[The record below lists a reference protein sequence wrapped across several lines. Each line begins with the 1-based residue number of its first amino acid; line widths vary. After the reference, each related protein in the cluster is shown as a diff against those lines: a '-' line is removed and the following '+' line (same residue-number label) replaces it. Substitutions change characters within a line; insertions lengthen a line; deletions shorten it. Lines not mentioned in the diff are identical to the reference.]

1 MLKQV
6 QHDKKEFKMNQPL
19 ICMTLTGKTLEE
31 NLKLVKKYE
40 KYIDLVELR
49 VDHLTEDEQLNARR
63 FPAMIYQPCILT
75 IRRDIDGGKFT
86 GGDFSRTNLFAR
98 ALAFA
103 NPDKSKNFAYV
114 DFEEDFH
121 IPSIQD
127 AAMAFGVRIIRS
139 CHNMTEPILNIRER
153 CDIMRKTGYEIPK
166 IAFMPHSLSDVL
178 NLLKE
183 GESMTQY
190 EHILCAMG
198 PEGFPSRVLAS
209 RTNSFL
215 TYVSPEE
222 VIENT
227 KAIGHID
234 PVTINDM
241 YHFKSINQDTSLYG
255 IAGWPLIKTSSP
267 EIHNKG
273 YEEKKLNAVYIP
285 YRSQLI
291 SDTLTFCEGIGVKGL
306 SVTVPHKES
315 VMYYIHEQS
324 PEVVQIE
331 ACNTLVRKN
340 NKWLGYNTDAPG
352 FRRALEEF
360 LGPVKIK
367 HKKVAVIGAGGAAKA
382 IVYVLK
388 QMGARVCIFNRT
400 VETAAKLAEKY
411 GFTYCQLDAHCAA
424 KLDEYSTLIV
434 QTTSVGMNADGPSSN
449 VNDPIY
455 FYDFRGNELLFDIVY
470 EPSTTPV
477 MKRASIAGCRVCNGY
492 KMLEYQAYEQFKLFT
507 GLDYEKK

>member
-1 MLKQV
+1 
-6 QHDKKEFKMNQPL
+6 MNQPL
-19 ICMTLTGKTLEE
+19 VCMTLTGKTLDE

-40 KYIDLVELR
+40 KYIDIVELR
-49 VDHLTEDEQLNARR
+49 VDHLDEDEQLYARR

-75 IRRDIDGGKFT
+75 IRRDIDGGLFT
-86 GGDFSRTNLFAR
+86 GGEFARTNLYAR

-103 NPDKSKNFAYV
+103 NPDKSKNFAFV
-114 DFEEDFH
+114 DFEDDFH

-127 AAMAFGVRIIRS
+127 AAMAFGVKIIRS
-139 CHNMTEPILNIRER
+139 YHNMKDPVTNIRER

-178 NLLKE
+178 NLIKE
-183 GESMTQY
+183 GERMTQY

-198 PEGFPSRVLAS
+198 PLGFPSRILAS
-209 RTNSFL
+209 YTNSFL
-215 TYVSPEE
+215 TYVSPQE
-222 VIENT
+222 VLENT

-234 PVTINDM
+234 PVTINDV
-241 YHFKSINQDTSLYG
+241 YHFHSINQDTSLYG
-255 IAGWPLIKTSSP
+255 ITGWPLVKTSSP

-273 YEEKKLNAVYIP
+273 YAAKGMNAVYIP
-285 YRSQLI
+285 YRSPLI
-291 SDTLTFCEGIGVKGL
+291 ADTLSFCEGIGVKGL
-306 SVTVPHKES
+306 SVTIPHKES
-315 VMYYIHEQS
+315 VLYYLHEQS
-324 PEVVQIE
+324 PEVVQIG
-331 ACNTLVRKN
+331 ACNTIVRKN

-400 VETAAKLAEKY
+400 VETAAQLADKY
-411 GFTYCQLDAHCAA
+411 GFNYCQLDAHCAA

-434 QTTSVGMNADGPSSN
+434 QTTSVGMNAEGPSNSE
-449 VNDPIY
+449 NDPIY

-470 EPSTTPV
+470 EPATTPV
-477 MKRASIAGCRVCNGY
+477 MKRASLAGCRVCNGF
-492 KMLEYQAYEQFKLFT
+492 KMLEYQGYEQFKLFT
-507 GLDYEKK
+507 GQNYEN